1 MIAVVVIVALG
12 DSLTA
17 GYIDPIRRMPY
28 THILEELIRRELGV
42 EVTIINAGVPGDTT
56 EGMLRRFE
64 VDVHAHETD
73 YAIIW
78 GGINDLH
85 LGRSPQEVVAN
96 LLQLYRRCKAVAIT
110 PIGCTLTPTRFEAL
124 NKLVREVNEDLSM
137 RCLDEGVLIADLY
150 SILVDRDGL
159 LDPRFS
165 SDGVHLNPAG
175 YRVVAEALYGV
186 FRSLIY
192 GGLRG

>member
-1 MIAVVVIVALG
+1 MVVIVALG

-28 THILEELIRRELGV
+28 THLLEELIRRELEV
-42 EVTIINAGVPGDTT
+42 EATIINAGVPGDTT

-64 VDVHAHETD
+64 ANVHAHKAD

-78 GGINDLH
+78 GGINDLY

-96 LLQLYRRCKAVAIT
+96 LLELYRRCKAVAVT

-124 NKLVREVNEDLSM
+124 NKLVREVNRDLSR
-137 RCLDEGVLIADLY
+137 RCLDEGVSIADIY
-150 SILVDRDGL
+150 SPLVDRDGL

-175 YRVVAEALYGV
+175 YRVVAETLHRV
-186 FRSLIY
+186 FRSL
-192 GGLRG
+192 L

>member
-1 MIAVVVIVALG
+1 VIAVVVIVALG

-28 THILEELIRRELGV
+28 THLLEELIRRELEV
-42 EVTIINAGVPGDTT
+42 EATIINAGVPGDTT

-64 VDVHAHETD
+64 ANVHAHKAD

-78 GGINDLH
+78 GGINDLY

-96 LLQLYRRCKAVAIT
+96 LLELYRRCKAVAVT

-124 NKLVREVNEDLSM
+124 NKLVREVNGDLSR
-137 RCLDEGVLIADLY
+137 RCLDEGVSIADLY
-150 SILVDRDGL
+150 SPLVDGSGL
-159 LDPRFS
+159 LDLRFS

-175 YRVVAEALYGV
+175 YGVVAEALHRV
-186 FRSLIY
+186 
-192 GGLRG
+192 LRGLIDGGRG